1 MHAHNNLYHKIYSY
15 NNLLLA
21 FKKARK
27 GKTKKDYVIQFKYNL
42 KENLLRLQ
50 ERLLSETY
58 KPRPLKRF
66 IIRDPKT
73 RVIHVS
79 FFEDRIVHHA
89 LCNIIEPIFEK
100 IFIHDSCASR
110 KNKGN
115 LFAVKRFNLFK
126 RKASNNGKLISDIFD
141 DNFVSGYC
149 FKGDIKHY
157 FYEVSH
163 NILIKIIEKKI
174 ADEKVINLIKLIL
187 INGQEKEDIGMP
199 LGNLTS
205 QFFANVY
212 LNELDYF
219 VKHKLKAKYYIRY
232 VDDFVIL
239 HNSKEQLTKWKE
251 QIDAFLKEELKL
263 ELHKEKSKVISL
275 SRGIDFIGFRNF
287 YYYRLLRKRNIRK
300 MLIKINQYKNKQI
313 TKEKILESY
322 QGWQAYAKWADTYKL
337 REKISEMLINT

>member
-1 MHAHNNLYHKIYSY
+1 MHTYTDLYNKIYSY
-15 NNLLLA
+15 ANLLLA

-27 GKTKKDYVIQFKYNL
+27 GKTKKNYVVEFERNL
-42 KENLLRLQ
+42 KENLFKLQ
-50 ERLLSETY
+50 EELINETY

-73 RVIHVS
+73 RVIHIS
-79 FFEDRIVHHA
+79 YFADRIVHHA

-126 RKASNNGKLISDIFD
+126 KKASNNGKLISYIFD

-157 FYEVSH
+157 FQEVSN
-163 NILIKIIEKKI
+163 NILTKIIEKKI
-174 ADEKVINLIKLIL
+174 ADEKVINLIRLIL
-187 INGQEKEDIGMP
+187 KNGEVKQGIGMP

-219 VKHKLKAKYYIRY
+219 C
-232 VDDFVIL
+232 
-239 HNSKEQLTKWKE
+239 
-251 QIDAFLKEELKL
+251 
-263 ELHKEKSKVISL
+263 
-275 SRGIDFIGFRNF
+275 
-287 YYYRLLRKRNIRK
+287 
-300 MLIKINQYKNKQI
+300 
-313 TKEKILESY
+313 
-322 QGWQAYAKWADTYKL
+322 
-337 REKISEMLINT
+337 